1 MYAIG
6 GLTEEG
12 KVVKS
17 VDIYD
22 PAART
27 WSRGPTCPA
36 ASQGFAA
43 SAFDVGGTL
52 YVNGVDGQVLRLSG
66 TGDRWEVAGK
76 LTARL
81 THRLLPGI
89 ANDLLAV
96 GGSVA
101 GAPIPS
107 IESFPLDGGRR
118 VQGGR

>member
-1 MYAIG
+1 MIG
-6 GLTEEG
+6 GLTEDG

-22 PAART
+22 IAART
-27 WSRGPTCPA
+27 WSHGPELPG
-36 ASQGFAA
+36 SKRQGFAA
-43 SAFDVGGTL
+43 SAFEVGGKL
-52 YVNGVDGQVLRLSG
+52 YVNGIDGQVLRLSG

-76 LTARL
+76 LATPRL

-101 GAPIPS
+101 GAPIAV
-107 IESFPLDGGRR
+107 IESFPLDEASPAQGRP
-118 VQGGR
+118 